1 MRDHTPC
8 SGPALQKYFA
18 KNEFDTF
25 LRTDYSIIHIQIE
38 DFSRRYKHKL
48 IDMVMPIR
56 MRSAGKRFGQ
66 DATQKGNTM
75 KKLVAYIML
84 MLIFSSGVLAQD
96 KSLYEISTQ
105 SIEITQHVMHCIN
118 GDAHY
123 TDKDLLMLKNCAKNT
138 LQDLIRLV
146 RSRDTLKMT
155 ISQEQAAELKIKAT
169 TIYKNLIKL
178 KGTDCNE
185 LANEFFVWGYLIF
198 LLGLVLTLS
207 IGGAIYGIPLIIVSL
222 IVVLF
227 GVIAFI
233 LCSLAL

>member
-1 MRDHTPC
+1 
-8 SGPALQKYFA
+8 
-18 KNEFDTF
+18 
-25 LRTDYSIIHIQIE
+25 
-38 DFSRRYKHKL
+38 
-48 IDMVMPIR
+48 
-56 MRSAGKRFGQ
+56 
-66 DATQKGNTM
+66 
-75 KKLVAYIML
+75 ML
-84 MLIFSSGVLAQD
+84 MLIFPSGVLAQD

-118 GDAHY
+118 GTAQY
-123 TDKDLLMLKNCAKNT
+123 TEKDLLMLKKCAKNT

-146 RSRDTLKMT
+146 CSRDTLKMT
-155 ISQEQAAELKIKAT
+155 VSQEQAAELKIKAT
-169 TIYKNLIKL
+169 TIYNNVIKL

-233 LCSLAL
+233 LCSLAP

>member
-1 MRDHTPC
+1 
-8 SGPALQKYFA
+8 
-18 KNEFDTF
+18 
-25 LRTDYSIIHIQIE
+25 
-38 DFSRRYKHKL
+38 
-48 IDMVMPIR
+48 MVMPIR
-56 MRSAGKRFGQ
+56 MRAAGKRLGQ

-84 MLIFSSGVLAQD
+84 MLIFPSGVLAQD

-118 GDAHY
+118 GNAQY
-123 TDKDLLMLKNCAKNT
+123 TEKDLLMLKKCAKNT

-146 RSRDTLKMT
+146 CSRDTLKMT

-169 TIYKNLIKL
+169 TIYNNVIKL

-233 LCSLAL
+233 LCSLAP